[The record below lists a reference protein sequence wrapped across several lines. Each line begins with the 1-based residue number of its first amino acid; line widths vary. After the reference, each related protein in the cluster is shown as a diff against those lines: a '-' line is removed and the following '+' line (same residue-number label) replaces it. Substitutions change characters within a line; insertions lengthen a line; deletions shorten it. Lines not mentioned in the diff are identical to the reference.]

1 MIQWMHTFSKHWIVT
16 VMMGA
21 LTLSFVL
28 WGIGLEQFGIGT
40 PTQVAKIGS
49 AEIGSLEFQRTY
61 RNFLRNQSERMGQEI
76 TPEMAE
82 KMGLGQVA
90 LQQMIART
98 AVQNEAAKLGLITS
112 DGAVVQNVRGMAPFR
127 GTLGSFDR
135 PTFLQAIAR
144 AEYTEAQFLT
154 EIRQEMTVEQLTQ
167 AVSDNFMLP
176 ISYAQ
181 AIAQFIGER
190 RAADYVV
197 LTPAMAGEIAAPD
210 EAALTA
216 YVKANAARY
225 STPEYREA
233 EYAAIAP
240 SDVIASITVT
250 DAQIQQQ
257 YDANKSTY
265 VVPEK
270 RDVQQIDF
278 KTLAEAQA
286 GRAKI
291 ASGTSFDALA
301 AERGLKPEQ
310 ISLGTLAQDELPD
323 AERAK
328 AIFALPLNDV
338 SQPVKTGFGGFVLAK
353 VTKIAPG
360 STKTLA
366 EVKEDIRKALTSQIA
381 DNKMVDVINAYT
393 DARSNGDD
401 FAEAAKKSGM
411 KLARISAVDTS
422 GLKPDGAAADVP
434 ADPEFLP
441 AVFKAEVG
449 DDVDPFATKLGAYYT
464 IHVIGVTPPKLKPL
478 ELVRAQA
485 QNDYINDQRGKQLAT
500 KGAESGGAGPQGQV
514 AGGRRQAVERARP
527 AQPRFDPRYQRP
539 HLLRPDG
546 GPPVYGAAGRRGCRT
561 ARRKRQLHDRAGF
574 RHQPSG
580 AEPPGSRLP
589 GRRDALFPNGGAGLC
604 HRPSDRRARPPGREG
619 QPEAGQLPHRLRPVM
634 T

>member
-1 MIQWMHTFSKHWIVT
+1 MIQWMHTLSKHWIVT
-16 VMMGA
+16 LMMGA
-21 LTLSFVL
+21 LTLSFVV
-28 WGIGLEQFGIGT
+28 WGMGLEQFGIGNT
-40 PTQVAKIGS
+40 SQVAKIGS
-49 AEIGSLEFQRTY
+49 AEIGALEFQRTY
-61 RNFLRNQSERMGQEI
+61 RNFLRNQSERSGQEV

-90 LQQMIART
+90 LQQMIGRA
-98 AVQNEAAKLGLITS
+98 AVQNEAAQLGLVTS
-112 DGAVVQNVRGMAPFR
+112 DGAVVQSVRTMAPFR
-127 GTLGSFDR
+127 GTLGNFDR

-154 EIRQEMTVEQLTQ
+154 EIRQEMTVDQLTQ
-167 AVSDNFMLP
+167 AVADNFVLP
-176 ISYAQ
+176 TGYAQ
-181 AIAQFIGER
+181 AIAQYIGER

-197 LTPAMAGEIAAPD
+197 LTPAMVGEIAKPD
-210 EAALTA
+210 DAALSA

-240 SDVIASITVT
+240 GDVTVAVT

-278 KTLAEAQA
+278 KTMAEAQA

-291 ASGTSFDALA
+291 ASGTTFDALA

-310 ISLGTLAQDELPD
+310 TSLGTLAEDELPD

-328 AIFALPLNDV
+328 AIFALPQGEV
-338 SQPVKTGFGGFVLAK
+338 SQPIKTGFGGFVLAR
-353 VTKIAPG
+353 VSKIAPG

-366 EVKEDIRKALTSQIA
+366 DVKEELRKTLTAQMA
-381 DNKMVDVINAYT
+381 DNKLVDVVNAYT

-411 KLARISAVDTS
+411 KLARIAAVDSS

-441 AVFKAEVG
+441 AVFKADVG
-449 DDVDPFATKLGAYYT
+449 DDVDPFATKMGAYYT
-464 IHVIGVTPPKLKPL
+464 LHVIGVTPPKLKPL
-478 ELVRAQA
+478 EQVRLQA
-485 QNDYINDQRGKQLAT
+485 TNDYINEQRAKALAT
-500 KGAESGGAGPQGQV
+500 KAQTMAARARKEKSLDAVAKELNVPVQHSPALTRDTNSPIFSAQTVSRLFTVPPGGVDVGPQGQNGDYMIALVSGISHPPVNPADPGFQAGVSRFSQSV
-514 AGGRRQAVERARP
+514 AQDFAADLAVAARAR
-527 AQPRFDPRYQRP
+527 QGVKVNQTIFNS
-539 HLLRPDG
+539 LIG
-546 GPPVYGAAGRRGCRT
+546 T
-561 ARRKRQLHDRAGF
+561 
-574 RHQPSG
+574 
-580 AEPPGSRLP
+580 
-589 GRRDALFPNGGAGLC
+589 
-604 HRPSDRRARPPGREG
+604 G
-619 QPEAGQLPHRLRPVM
+619 QQ
-634 T
+634 

>member
-1 MIQWMHTFSKHWIVT
+1 MIQWMHKLSKHWIVT

-28 WGIGLEQFGIGT
+28 WGIGLEQFGIGNT
-40 PTQVAKIGS
+40 TQVAKVGSAQIGS
-49 AEIGSLEFQRTY
+49 QEFQRTY
-61 RNFLRNQSERMGQEI
+61 RNFLRNQSERMGQEV

-90 LQQMIART
+90 LQQMIGRT

-112 DGAVVQNVRGMAPFR
+112 DGAVVQNVRGMEPFR

-144 AEYTEAQFLT
+144 AEYTEAQFLD

-167 AVSDNFMLP
+167 AVADNFILP
-176 ISYAQ
+176 MGYAQ

-197 LTPAMAGEIAAPD
+197 LTPAMAGEIAAPND
-210 EAALTA
+210 AALTA

-233 EYAAIAP
+233 EYAALAP
-240 SDVIASITVT
+240 SDVMASVTVT

-265 VVPEK
+265 VIPEK

-278 KTLAEAQA
+278 KTMAEAQA

-301 AERGLKPEQ
+301 AEHGLKPEQ
-310 ISLGTLAQDELPD
+310 TSLGTLTVEELPD

-328 AIFALPLNDV
+328 AIFALPLNEV
-338 SQPVKTGFGGFVLAK
+338 SQPIKTGFGGFVLAR
-353 VTKIAPG
+353 VSKIAPG
-360 STKTLA
+360 TSRSLA
-366 EVKEDIRKALTSQIA
+366 DVKEELRKDITNQLAS
-381 DNKMVDVINAYT
+381 NKLVDVVNAYT

-411 KLARISAVDTS
+411 KYARIASVDSS
-422 GLKPDGAAADVP
+422 GLDAKGAAADVP

-441 AVFKAEVG
+441 AIFKADVG
-449 DDVDPFATKLGAYYT
+449 DDVDPFASKMGAYFT
-464 IHVIGVTPPKLKPL
+464 LHVIGVTPPKLKPL
-478 ELVRAQA
+478 EQVRLQA
-485 QNDYINDQRGKQLAT
+485 TNDYINEQRAKALAT
-500 KGAESGGAGPQGQV
+500 KAQTLAAQARKEKSLDSIAKQLNVPVQHSPALTRETNTPVFSAQTVSRLFTAPPGGVDVGPQGQ
-514 AGGRRQAVERARP
+514 GGDYMIALVSGIS
-527 AQPRFDPRYQRP
+527 
-539 HLLRPDG
+539 H
-546 GPPVYGAAGRRGCRT
+546 PPVN
-561 ARRKRQLHDRAGF
+561 
-574 RHQPSG
+574 P
-580 AEPPGSRLP
+580 AEPG
-589 GRRDALFPNGGAGLC
+589 FQAGV
-604 HRPSDRRARPPGREG
+604 ARFSQTVAQDFNANLAVAARQREG
-619 QPEAGQLPHRLRPVM
+619 VKVNQVIFNSLIGSGQ
-634 T
+634 